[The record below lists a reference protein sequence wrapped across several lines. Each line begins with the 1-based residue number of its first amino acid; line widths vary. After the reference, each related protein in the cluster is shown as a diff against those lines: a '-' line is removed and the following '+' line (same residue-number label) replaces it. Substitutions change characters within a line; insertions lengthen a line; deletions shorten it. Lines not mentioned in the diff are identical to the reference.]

1 METPVNHWEHK
12 ELEKLVDAKVEALQA
27 EDRRLNERLKIV
39 EQQSK
44 QISEIAVAVQKQSDN
59 LSAQAK
65 NIDSICKV
73 QEQESDR
80 LKDLESKRVSDES
93 ILKNL
98 EELNGWRKDV
108 EAEDGKKWRS
118 FIKQA
123 ASFGIGILSALSI
136 AYIRAQLGF

>member
-39 EQQSK
+39 ERQSQ
-44 QISEIAVAVQKQSDN
+44 QISEITLAVQKQSDN

-65 NIDSICKV
+65 NIESICKV
-73 QEQESDR
+73 QEQESAR

-98 EELNGWRKDV
+98 EELNDWRKDV
-108 EAEDGKKWRS
+108 EAQDGKKWRN
-118 FIKQA
+118 FVKQA
-123 ASFGIGILSALSI
+123 VSFGVGIASALAI
-136 AYIRAQLGF
+136 AYIRAWVGV